1 MPVTIDTVQEARN
14 LLTSLFGKAL
24 EAVRGDHLVECLG
37 PPTET
42 GWFIRKDGQAID
54 WPIDPRGRLIVIG
67 AGKAA
72 AAMAQ
77 GIETL
82 FGDRIDDG
90 CIIVKRDHRGPLRRI
105 RQLEAGHPL
114 PDEAGVAATA
124 ELLRAVNGLT
134 RRDSVI
140 VLLSGGAS
148 ALLVAPAP
156 GITLSEKSATT
167 DLLLRSGASI
177 EEINCVRKRL
187 SRVKGGLLLDH
198 IAPAA
203 CLTLLL
209 SDVPSGDHGSIGSGP
224 TIRPS
229 SGRSSSGGHDPLE
242 IIAHYGLLDHIPSAV
257 RALLAKPQASVP
269 PREGGRADVVLLG
282 DSGSAL
288 AAVRQA
294 ARDAG
299 LRFHVVNPNMTGHTH
314 VQARSMA
321 EALRRCPA
329 ARRPAL
335 FMSAGE
341 TTLHVTGDGKGG
353 RNQEFALVAAL
364 ALEGVGRVA
373 LLSAGT
379 DGTDGPTDAAGAFA
393 DGSLVARAQ
402 ALGLEPIKMLARN
415 DSYTLFDRTQDLLR
429 TGSTGTNVMDLV
441 LGIAF

>member
-1 MPVTIDTVQEARN
+1 MPVTIDTVQEART
-14 LLTSLFGKAL
+14 LLKSLFGKAL
-24 EAVRGDHLVECLG
+24 DAVRGDHLVESLG
-37 PPTET
+37 SPTET
-42 GWFIRKDGQAID
+42 GWLIRKDGQAID

-90 CIIVKRDHRGPLRRI
+90 CIIVKRDHRAPLRRI

-124 ELLRAVNGLT
+124 ELLRTVNGLT

-177 EEINCVRKRL
+177 EEINRVRKRL

-224 TIRPS
+224 TIR
-229 SGRSSSGGHDPLE
+229 SSSGGDDALD
-242 IIAHYGLLDHIPSAV
+242 IIAHYGLLNYIPSAV
-257 RALLAKPQASVP
+257 RALLAKPQASLP
-269 PREGGRADVVLLG
+269 HLEGGRADVVLLG

-288 AAVRQA
+288 AAVRHA
-294 ARDAG
+294 ARHAG
-299 LRFHVVNPNMTGHTH
+299 LGFHVVNPNMTGNTH

-321 EALRRCPA
+321 EALRSCPA
-329 ARRPAL
+329 AQRPAL

-353 RNQEFALVAAL
+353 RNQEFALVVAL
-364 ALEGVGRVA
+364 ELEGVDRVA

-402 ALGLEPIKMLARN
+402 ALGLKPIEMLARN
-415 DSYTLFDRTQDLLR
+415 DSYTLFNKTQDLLR
-429 TGSTGTNVMDLV
+429 TGPTGTNVMDLV
-441 LGIAF
+441 LGMAF